1 MKRKLLL
8 TCALAGLGILG
19 CDLGGPSAPDSS
31 GPLLSTVGGIRP
43 MSVTLQ
49 GNANLI
55 PTNDP
60 CIFTNAET
68 GSGNGTH
75 LGAFVWSDVETV
87 NFCTIPG
94 GVSVVGSFVM
104 TAANGDAV
112 TGDLTTTGL
121 FQMNGDLLIDGT
133 YSIAGGTGR
142 FVDATGQ
149 GLVRITAQLSPGLPF
164 AGTMEGTIQY

>member
-1 MKRKLLL
+1 MKRQRLL
-8 TCALAGLGILG
+8 TFVLAGLGILG
-19 CDLGGPSAPDSS
+19 CDLDDASAPDWG
-31 GPLLSTVGGIRP
+31 GPLLSTLDGVRP

-60 CIFTNAET
+60 CVFTNEET
-68 GSGNGTH
+68 GSGNSTH

-87 NFCTIPG
+87 NFCTVPG

-142 FVDATGQ
+142 FVDATGE
-149 GLVRITAQLSPGLPF
+149 GLVNITAQLSPGLPF
-164 AGTMEGTIQY
+164 AGTIEGTIQY